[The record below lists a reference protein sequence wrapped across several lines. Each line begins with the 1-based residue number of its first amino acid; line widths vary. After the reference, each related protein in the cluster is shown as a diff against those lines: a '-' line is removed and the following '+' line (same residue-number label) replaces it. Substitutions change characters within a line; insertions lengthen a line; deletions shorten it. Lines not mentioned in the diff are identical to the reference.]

1 MKTGS
6 LKTNYL
12 KDLAR
17 FDSSLRS
24 KIRDLRKD
32 LLVSSP
38 SSSVIGINKPLQAHT
53 ESEKYKTDVST
64 WNRKHPNPFLS
75 GCFYWMI
82 PNLYTKNC
90 CFTKHPL
97 KFGCFRYQNLWNDCR
112 SLMENSV
119 RCNPQELFQWSTWQ
133 VRGVDVFHWWCQN
146 HLGNEKSLWLFR
158 AYRGII
164 LPSCTGIIL
173 SILNYEK
180 DP

>member
-12 KDLAR
+12 KDLTR

-38 SSSVIGINKPLQAHT
+38 FSSVIGINKPLQAHT
-53 ESEKYKTDVST
+53 ESEKYKTDVPGT
-64 WNRKHPNPFLS
+64 GNIRNPFLS

-97 KFGCFRYQNLWNDCR
+97 KFGCFRYQVVKRLQILD
-112 SLMENSV
+112 ENSV
-119 RCNPQELFQWSTWQ
+119 RCNPQELFQ
-133 VRGVDVFHWWCQN
+133 
-146 HLGNEKSLWLFR
+146 
-158 AYRGII
+158 
-164 LPSCTGIIL
+164 
-173 SILNYEK
+173 
-180 DP
+180 

>member
-12 KDLAR
+12 KDLTR

-38 SSSVIGINKPLQAHT
+38 FSSVIGINKPLQAHT
-53 ESEKYKTDVST
+53 ESEKYKTDVPGT
-64 WNRKHPNPFLS
+64 GNIRNPFLS

-90 CFTKHPL
+90 CFIKHPL
-97 KFGCFRYQNLWNDCR
+97 NLVVSGTKTCETIAD
-112 SLMENSV
+112 
-119 RCNPQELFQWSTWQ
+119 P
-133 VRGVDVFHWWCQN
+133 WW
-146 HLGNEKSLWLFR
+146 K
-158 AYRGII
+158 
-164 LPSCTGIIL
+164 IL
-173 SILNYEK
+173 SGAIHRSFSN
-180 DP
+180 DPRDRWGELLFFTDYVKII